1 VIVVDASVL
10 TDYLLG
16 RPEALD
22 AVDEEAGPQDAH
34 PLHAPEVIEPET
46 LNALRRHVLRDDA
59 SEWRAS
65 EAVKDLAATSL
76 IRYPHAPLRD
86 RIWELRHELT
96 AYDAA
101 YLALVEGLD
110 ALLITADRGLAAR
123 ARASVGPA
131 QVRQLG

>member
-22 AVDEEAGPQDAH
+22 AVDAASH
-34 PLHAPEVIEPET
+34 AVRPLHAPEVIEPET
-46 LNALRRHVLRDDA
+46 LNALRRHVVRGA
-59 SEWRAS
+59 VSAWRAS
-65 EAVKDLAATSL
+65 EAVGDLASTRL

-86 RIWELRHELT
+86 RIWRLRHELT

-101 YLALVEGLD
+101 YLALAEGLD
-110 ALLITADRGLAAR
+110 ATLLTADGELAER
-123 ARASVGPA
+123 ARQSIGPA
-131 QVRQLG
+131 RVRQLG